1 MQDLQR
7 QYLTRANEIASR
19 EYTPY
24 TGQLVQ
30 GLTGDQTQA
39 RQMLRDR
46 IASGGSQQFRD
57 GRAALDGIIGGGSY
71 TAPGTNQYLG
81 QTTSFDGANPF
92 AGRTTDLGQ
101 NSFLGQTTSFDPS
114 NPMAGRR
121 ASFDPSNPMAGRR
134 ATVGGNAFLGQTT
147 GVGSNQFLG
156 RETEVARNRFL
167 DENNPFLGQVIDN
180 TLGDVTRAFNQQQAP
195 QQLAQ
200 FAMGGAF
207 GGSAHLQAMQE
218 SQRALAQEL
227 GRTATGLRSDDFNA
241 RRQLAESEAERLTST
256 RLADIGRN
264 AGLAQDDINLR
275 ANIGQADLARNAE
288 LTQRG
293 NEFRADLEDRGI
305 GRDADLI
312 QRSREF
318 GADLED
324 RGISRDADLF
334 QRSNEFGA
342 QIRQSDLGRNSQLQQ
357 DWLRTR
363 AELDQADIG
372 RNADLFQRSNEF
384 GANLRQNDLARN
396 ADLAGQG
403 IRNEMD
409 ARQFANA
416 QRLQALGMLP
426 SFEDMGI
433 RDIQALNA
441 MGAEERDYLQQLLAA
456 NYGQF
461 IDERDWDARQL
472 GIYGNALGQVAPS
485 YSNTTQTGPNPNRQ
499 SAGQTALGVGMMAAS
514 LFL

>member
-1 MQDLQR
+1 MGGGSRTQTTTSTTAPPSWLQGLQR
-7 QYLTRANEIASR
+7 QYLDRASELSDRPYEA
-19 EYTPY
+19 Y

-57 GRAALDGIIGGGSY
+57 GRAALDGIIAGGSY
-71 TAPGTNQYLG
+71 TAPGRVSVGTNDYLG
-81 QTTSFDGANPF
+81 
-92 AGRTTDLGQ
+92 R
-101 NSFLGQTTSFDPS
+101 TTSFDPS

-121 ASFDPSNPMAGRR
+121 A
-134 ATVGGNAFLGQTT
+134 TVNGNAFLGQTT

-167 DENNPFLGQVIDN
+167 DENNPYLSSVIDS
-180 TLGDVTRAFNQQQAP
+180 TLGDVTRAFNLQQAP
-195 QQLAQ
+195 AQLAQ
-200 FAMGGAF
+200 FAQNGAF
-207 GGSAHLQAMQE
+207 GGSAYLQAMSE

-241 RRQLAESEAERLTST
+241 RRQLAESEAERITST

-264 AGLAQDDINLR
+264 AGLAQDDIALR
-275 ANIGQADLARNAE
+275 ANIAQGDLSRNAE
-288 LTQRG
+288 LTQRA

-305 GRDADLI
+305 GRD
-312 QRSREF
+312 
-318 GADLED
+318 
-324 RGISRDADLF
+324 
-334 QRSNEFGA
+334 
-342 QIRQSDLGRNSQLQQ
+342 
-357 DWLRTR
+357 
-363 AELDQADIG
+363 
-372 RNADLFQRSNEF
+372 ADLFQRSNEF

-396 ADLAGQG
+396 AGLAQDMLGLRFNADTG
-403 IRNEMD
+403 NRD
-409 ARQFANA
+409 AEQRAREFADS
-416 QRLQALGMLP
+416 QRLSALGLLP
-426 SFEDMGI
+426 GFEDTGI

-456 NYGQF
+456 QYAQF
-461 IDERDWDARQL
+461 IDARDWDARQL
-472 GIYGNALGQVAPS
+472 GLYGNALGQVAPS
-485 YSNTTQTGPNPNRQ
+485 YSNSTQTGPNPNRQ